1 MIKLKDIL
9 KESIGGLVTIP
20 AINPPM
26 NFEKKEP
33 VQELEYEPGN
43 YKAVIGRSMELAKEL
58 NKMRNQIRRDV
69 DNKERKALD
78 NVINDFQD
86 YFSSLKKFSK
96 AIKW

>member
-43 YKAVIGRSMELAKEL
+43 YKKVISASMELAKEL
-58 NKMRNQIRRDV
+58 
-69 DNKERKALD
+69 
-78 NVINDFQD
+78 F
-86 YFSSLKKFSK
+86 
-96 AIKW
+96 

>member
-96 AIKW
+96 AIK

>member
-1 MIKLKDIL
+1 MIKLKDII

-43 YKAVIGRSMELAKEL
+43 YKKVISASMELAKEL
-58 NKMRNQIRRDV
+58 NKMRNL

-78 NVINDFQD
+78 KVINDFQD
-86 YFSSLKKFSK
+86 YFGSLKKFSK
-96 AIKW
+96 AIK

>member
-26 NFEKKEP
+26 NYEEKKP
-33 VQELEYEPGN
+33 IQELEYEPGN

-58 NKMRNQIRRDV
+58 NKMRNQKRR
-69 DNKERKALD
+69 
-78 NVINDFQD
+78 
-86 YFSSLKKFSK
+86 
-96 AIKW
+96 